1 MKKGLLICS
10 GGFSTTI
17 IAKGLNE
24 TNDMGMEF
32 EAIGLTGSATDW
44 QETAKTFEVILLS
57 PQIKFQHKKIKE
69 FTDEVGIPTVV
80 IPRELY
86 NPGKAHLL
94 WKKVKEAL
102 KE

>member
-24 TNDMGMEF
+24 INDEGMIF
-32 EAIGLTGSATDW
+32 DAIGLTGSATDW
-44 QETAKTFEVILLS
+44 QVDAKKYNILLLS
-57 PQIKFQHKKIKE
+57 PQIKFKHDEIKNFAE
-69 FTDEVGIPTVV
+69 ENNISYVV

-86 NPGKAHLL
+86 NPTKSSIL
-94 WKKVKEAL
+94 WKKVKDSM
-102 KE
+102 